1 MPTSRQ
7 YITLTMPDG
16 EIAGYFWA
24 TDTDLG
30 RVHRPAGSG
39 SAHRAVRELF
49 SRMQDAHRRGLAP
62 AGVLALFS
70 REPGVGPVTEAPD
83 LAAVEELA
91 RVVTPADDQRLLDQ
105 LVPADHP
112 AWQELAEAY
121 EVLTDEDRDIPWGGG
136 RRSPSGAIQMPYP
149 LYGKP
154 LKRVVDALRSVGA
167 VTSEYR
173 WMGNP
178 LPEVP
183 PSGRMAPADAVR
195 AATAIVLGERCCDG
209 MIDDAVK
216 DGTFDAVVA
225 ALRAWHAGARTARDD
240 KNDTAAA
247 PRDRVGEN

>member
-1 MPTSRQ
+1 
-7 YITLTMPDG
+7 MPDG

-24 TDTDLG
+24 TATDLG
-30 RVHRPAGSG
+30 RVHRPAGSS
-39 SAHRAVRELF
+39 SAHRAVRELY
-49 SRMQDAHRRGLAP
+49 SSMQDAHRRGLTP
-62 AGVLALFS
+62 ADVLTLFS

-83 LAAVEELA
+83 LAAIEEMA
-91 RVVTPADDQRLLDQ
+91 CVVTSADDQRMLDQ
-105 LVPADHP
+105 LVPVDNP

-121 EVLTDEDRDIPWGGG
+121 DALTDEDRDIPWGGG
-136 RRSPSGAIQMPYP
+136 QRSPSGAIQMSYP

-167 VTSEYR
+167 VTMEYG

-216 DGTFDAVVA
+216 DGTLDAVVA
-225 ALRAWHAGARTARDD
+225 ALRAWHAGARTTRDDD
-240 KNDTAAA
+240 KNGAAAA
-247 PRDRVGEN
+247 PRCRVDEN